1 MASAPDHVPA
11 APRRAG
17 SFCYVLRAIVPEMLT
32 KRAGVALLRSPA
44 ILCTR
49 SRPEQLPGRL
59 PRWAWRRR
67 RMAARRLTT
76 ITRHLSMLPSAPR
89 VVGSWRRS
97 PGTLRADAD
106 QGAGAGAAIW
116 AGATSGGCEC
126 LHDCSMGGVGRVG
139 TLMKPANHR
148 STGMRHSPRILPL
161 GHMGHPRLNLTSQR
175 AKSSKPISFEPLPL
189 PCPSVFY
196 SCPNKH
202 CSRYQSSVWCLPSSS
217 PVPT

>member
-1 MASAPDHVPA
+1 MASAPDNVPA
-11 APRRAG
+11 APRRAA
-17 SFCYVLRAIVPEMLT
+17 SFCYLLRAIVPEMLT
-32 KRAGVALLRSPA
+32 KPGRAALLRSPA

-67 RMAARRLTT
+67 RVAARRLTT

-148 STGMRHSPRILPL
+148 STEMHSSLRISPS
-161 GHMGHPRLNLTSQR
+161 GDPWATSLSLSLKNR
-175 AKSSKPISFEPLPL
+175 APICFEPLCKFQDRRETGARGSYL
-189 PCPSVFY
+189 L
-196 SCPNKH
+196 
-202 CSRYQSSVWCLPSSS
+202 Q
-217 PVPT
+217 